1 MKKIGLSALLTS
13 LALLSG
19 CATMTGKNAPA
30 TAAEKESQAEGKLCK
45 KMIDSKDAVREYPQ
59 INGDT
64 PLALVKEAND
74 KVAEAIQEV
83 QKSGKEVTDPGVLE
97 VQSSY
102 QELQN
107 AVNEIPG
114 GRSTVGESWE
124 SVSES
129 ARQLQTAWEQ
139 LYTSL
144 ECGA

>member
-1 MKKIGLSALLTS
+1 MKKLGIGALLTS
-13 LALLSG
+13 LALFSG
-19 CATMTGKNAPA
+19 CARITGKNTPV
-30 TAAEKESQAEGKLCK
+30 TAAEKESQAEGRLCK

-59 INGDT
+59 VNGDT
-64 PLALVKEAND
+64 PLALVKEANE
-74 KVAEAIQEV
+74 KVAKAIREV
-83 QKSGKEVTDPGVLE
+83 ENSGKAVNNPGVLE
-97 VQSSY
+97 VQSTY

-107 AVNEIPG
+107 AVNGIPG

-144 ECGA
+144 QCGA